1 MEFERFAININGNVL
16 FVIPQGDDT
25 YIIFKQDER
34 LGVVGREWLKG
45 EQSWVSTDL
54 EDADYIRH
62 IGNAIDDH
70 EM

>member
-45 EQSWVSTDL
+45 ESTWISADIT
-54 EDADYIRH
+54 DATYIKQ
-62 IGNAIDDH
+62 IGNAIEDQ
-70 EM
+70 EA